1 MKILAVDDDENIRD
15 LLEASMAAETSHV
28 IKTASSGPE
37 ALKMV
42 AAEGSPFDCFLLDIQ
57 MPVMNGITLCE
68 KLRRTPGH
76 ARVPIIMLTAMSQ
89 KKYVDRAF
97 KAGATDY
104 VTKPFDFLE
113 LFSRISNA
121 ERLAKEQ
128 VRAKEGRSE
137 VAALKRDLER
147 SFAHSLSEPVEISG
161 VESVVGY
168 VTFENYIMQLS
179 RTKLMRSHV
188 FAVKIVNVE
197 KVHRGLSNIAF
208 QQLLTDIATILSR
221 AMSHTDS
228 MITYRGNG
236 VFLCTTNAKSDHSQH
251 SFEMMLNGQ
260 MGETVAARFNNEKVN
275 LSVGEAVSLM
285 SLTRAGALFSLQ
297 TAAASAEGRA
307 SERKEVLQ
315 KMQRLVRT
323 RKRSGLQNDMERR
336 AYEVLLRD
344 AMNDETKKS
353 RMGFGGI
360 GLKLR

>member
-15 LLEASMAAETSHV
+15 LLEASMAAETKHV
-28 IKTASSGPE
+28 LTTASSGPS
-37 ALKMV
+37 ALKIV
-42 AAEGSPFDCFLLDIQ
+42 SEESTPFDCFLLDIQ

-68 KLRRTPGH
+68 KLRRTKGH

-89 KKYVDRAF
+89 KKYIDRAF

-121 ERLAKEQ
+121 ERLSKEQ
-128 VRAKEGRSE
+128 VLSKEGRSE
-137 VAALKRDLER
+137 VATLKRDLER
-147 SFAHSLSEPVEISG
+147 SFAHSLSEPVEIGG
-161 VESVVGY
+161 VEGVVGY

-197 KVHRGLSNIAF
+197 KVHRSLSHIAF
-208 QQLLTDIATILSR
+208 HQLLTDIATTLSVT
-221 AMSHTDS
+221 MSQS
-228 MITYRGNG
+228 ENLITYRGNG

-260 MGETVAARFNNEKVN
+260 MAETVAARFNNERVN

-297 TAAASAEGRA
+297 TAATSAENRA
-307 SERKEVLQ
+307 TDRKEVLQ

-344 AMNDETKKS
+344 AMKDEPKK
-353 RMGFGGI
+353 GLFGLSGV
-360 GLKLR
+360 GLRLR